1 MFNHSNKTALV
12 TGASRGIGK
21 EIASILAEN
30 GIKVIGVATSEKS
43 LESISNIDNIIPL
56 ACDISDEQSV
66 EKIYTSIKE
75 HSESI
80 DILVNNAGIH
90 MDNILLRM
98 DTKEWKKVLDVN
110 LNGPFYLTRLLLKDM
125 IKNKQGRIV
134 NISSISGTDG
144 NKGQSNYSASKGGL
158 LAFTKSL
165 AKEVGRRNITVN
177 CIAPGIIETDMI
189 ADLSDTV
196 KTDYLKKIPLKK
208 FGKPEDIG
216 KMILFLCS
224 DEASYITG
232 QTFYIDGGMSLNY
245 FSSYIM
251 SSADKVKNI
260 IVDKLGVEE
269 SRIVP
274 EASFLDDLGADSL
287 DLVELIMEFEE
298 EFDLEIPDED
308 AEGITTVGSAI
319 DYINKHTS

>member
-1 MFNHSNKTALV
+1 
-12 TGASRGIGK
+12 
-21 EIASILAEN
+21 
-30 GIKVIGVATSEKS
+30 
-43 LESISNIDNIIPL
+43 
-56 ACDISDEQSV
+56 
-66 EKIYTSIKE
+66 
-75 HSESI
+75 
-80 DILVNNAGIH
+80 

-110 LNGPFYLTRLLLKDM
+110 LNGPCYLTRLLLKDM
-125 IKNKQGRIV
+125 IKNKQGRII

-189 ADLSDTV
+189 TNLSDTV
-196 KTDYLKKIPLKK
+196 KTDYLKRIPLKK

-232 QTFYIDGGMSLNY
+232 QTFYIDGGMSLN
-245 FSSYIM
+245 
-251 SSADKVKNI
+251 
-260 IVDKLGVEE
+260 
-269 SRIVP
+269 
-274 EASFLDDLGADSL
+274 
-287 DLVELIMEFEE
+287 
-298 EFDLEIPDED
+298 
-308 AEGITTVGSAI
+308 
-319 DYINKHTS
+319 